1 VSKLFY
7 LLYLNGLLDYKPL
20 LVLFLTMI
28 QSITKKIEFGGLIM
42 ATAYKISDLII
53 ILTEKQEVYGDLDV
67 VYEDD
72 YMNYRLAIRVDVD
85 EEIIPVLVIG

>member
-1 VSKLFY
+1 
-7 LLYLNGLLDYKPL
+7 
-20 LVLFLTMI
+20 
-28 QSITKKIEFGGLIM
+28 M

-53 ILTEKQEVYGDLDV
+53 ILTEKQEIYGDLDV

>member
-1 VSKLFY
+1 M
-7 LLYLNGLLDYKPL
+7 LYLNGLLDNKPL

-28 QSITKKIEFGGLIM
+28 QSIQNVEFGGLTM
-42 ATAYKISDLII
+42 ATAYKISDLIL

>member
-42 ATAYKISDLII
+42 ATAYKISDLIS
-53 ILTEKQEVYGDLDV
+53 ILTQKQEEYGDLDL
-67 VYEDD
+67 VYLDD
-72 YMNYRLAIRVDVD
+72 NFNYRIAVTVDVD
-85 EEIIPVLVIG
+85 ENTIPVLVFG

>member
-1 VSKLFY
+1 
-7 LLYLNGLLDYKPL
+7 
-20 LVLFLTMI
+20 MI